1 MEKQEN
7 SNEAAKMR
15 KLRAD
20 FHTHTTYCDGKSTPR
35 QMVEAA
41 YRMGLTDLGI
51 SGHADFSMYEPGFGM
66 SDDTLA
72 VYKQSWKRSGKN
84 MPENSISILESNWIR
99 WDRCSRRSTP
109 SVPPTAS

>member
-1 MEKQEN
+1 M
-7 SNEAAKMR
+7 

-51 SGHADFSMYEPGFGM
+51 SGHADYSMWEPGFGM
-66 SDDTLA
+66 SDEALA
-72 VYKQSWKRSGKN
+72 AYKQELEALREEYAGKIN
-84 MPENSISILESNWIR
+84 LYIGIELTR
-99 WDRCSRRSTP
+99 WDRCSRRNTP
-109 SVPPTAS
+109 SDPRTVS

>member
-1 MEKQEN
+1 M
-7 SNEAAKMR
+7 

-51 SGHADFSMYEPGFGM
+51 SGHADYSMWEPGFGM
-66 SDDTLA
+66 SDEALA
-72 VYKQSWKRSGKN
+72 AYKQELEALREEYAGKIN
-84 MPENSISILESNWIR
+84 LYIGLNSTR
-99 WDRCSRRSTP
+99 WDRCSRRNTP
-109 SVPPTAS
+109 SDPRTVS

>member
-1 MEKQEN
+1 M
-7 SNEAAKMR
+7 

-51 SGHADFSMYEPGFGM
+51 SGHADYSMWEPGVSQTKG
-66 SDDTLA
+66 
-72 VYKQSWKRSGKN
+72 Y
-84 MPENSISILESNWIR
+84 
-99 WDRCSRRSTP
+99 
-109 SVPPTAS
+109 

>member
-1 MEKQEN
+1 M
-7 SNEAAKMR
+7 

-51 SGHADFSMYEPGFGM
+51 SGHADYSMWEPGFGM
-66 SDDTLA
+66 SDEALA
-72 VYKQSWKRSGKN
+72 AYKQELEALREENAGK
-84 MPENSISILESNWIR
+84 SNICFYELIR
-99 WDRCSRRSTP
+99 WRDRNLCRCRKLKWN
-109 SVPPTAS
+109 

>member
-1 MEKQEN
+1 M
-7 SNEAAKMR
+7 

-51 SGHADFSMYEPGFGM
+51 SGHADYSMWEPGFGM
-66 SDDTLA
+66 SDEALA
-72 VYKQSWKRSGKN
+72 AYKQELEALREEDAGKINRYIAGTGAAGGIRHRIHAQCLKRRASGN
-84 MPENSISILESNWIR
+84 GG
-99 WDRCSRRSTP
+99 
-109 SVPPTAS
+109 